1 MVAGSDMNENIQQ
14 TGEDIIC
21 TRHTL
26 DQLCDECR
34 RGTRVEMMLKFIK
47 TRTVMLPWVHMEPT
61 VPCEVENLPSLRF
74 TSGSPALQYS
84 RQFKAILI

>member
-34 RGTRVEMMLKFIK
+34 HGTRVEMMLKFI
-47 TRTVMLPWVHMEPT
+47 
-61 VPCEVENLPSLRF
+61 
-74 TSGSPALQYS
+74 
-84 RQFKAILI
+84 

>member
-34 RGTRVEMMLKFIK
+34 RGTSVEMMLKFI
-47 TRTVMLPWVHMEPT
+47 
-61 VPCEVENLPSLRF
+61 
-74 TSGSPALQYS
+74 
-84 RQFKAILI
+84 